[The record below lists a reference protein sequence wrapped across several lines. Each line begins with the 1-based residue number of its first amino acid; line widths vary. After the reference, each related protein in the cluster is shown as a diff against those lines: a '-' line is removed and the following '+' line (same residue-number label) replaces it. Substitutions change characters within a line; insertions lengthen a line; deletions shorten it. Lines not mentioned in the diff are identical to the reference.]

1 MADVCIVGVGI
12 HPFGRFD
19 KSYEEIGAYAAAE
32 ALRDA
37 GVAWKDIQA
46 AYLSR
51 MYLPATSGARVLRR
65 LGGTDIPIVDVEAA
79 CASGGAALRQAV
91 LAIRSGETDLVM
103 VLGVEKMPRG
113 FMDPSMIYSRW
124 QIEMGMSLNPSYW
137 SMRAQRHMYEYG
149 TTERQIALVA
159 HKNHKNS
166 VHNPNAMYR
175 KEFSLEEIISSPL
188 VCDPIRRLEICAP
201 NDGAAAVIVASA
213 RRAREIG
220 GNPIKIAA
228 CAHSIARYSADFR
241 CPADSMSATA
251 HNAGP
256 TEVTAQQAFERAGIG
271 AGDVDCF
278 EVQDTDAFCEIEIYE
293 ELGLCALGEGGR
305 LIEAGHTAIDGRQP
319 VNMSGGLISK
329 GEPVGA
335 SHLGQVVE
343 IVSQLR
349 GACGPRQVPGAKTGL
364 AHVLGAGGNCAV
376 TNTAL
381 RWSSSSSSTSRTAP
395 GR

>member
-1 MADVCIVGVGI
+1 VSDVYIVGVGI

-19 KSYEEIGAYAAAE
+19 KSYEQIGSEAASQ

-37 GVAWKDIQA
+37 GVSWPDIQS

-51 MYLPATSGARVLRR
+51 MYLPATSGARILRR
-65 LGGTDIPIVDVEAA
+65 LGGTDISIVDVEAA

-137 SMRAQRHMYEYG
+137 SMRAQRHMYDHG
-149 TTERQIALVA
+149 TTDLQIAQVA
-159 HKNHKNS
+159 YKNHRNS

-175 KEFSLEEIISSPL
+175 KEFSIEEILHSPL
-188 VCDPIRRLEICAP
+188 VCDPIRLLEICAP
-201 NDGAAAVIVASA
+201 NDGAAAVIVASGSRA
-213 RRAREIG
+213 RRIG
-220 GNPIKIAA
+220 RYPIKIAA
-228 CAHSIARYSADFR
+228 CSHTIARYSADFR
-241 CPADSMSATA
+241 CPADSMSTTA
-251 HNAGP
+251 NNPGP
-256 TEVTAQQAFERAGIG
+256 TQVTAQQAYERAGLGVEDIN
-271 AGDVDCF
+271 CY

-293 ELGLCALGEGGR
+293 ELGLCPLGEGGK
-305 LIEAGHTAIDGRQP
+305 LISEGRTEIGGDLP

-343 IVSQLR
+343 LVCQLR
-349 GACGPRQVPGAKTGL
+349 GQSGPRQVADAKVGL

-376 TNTAL
+376 TIL
-381 RWSSSSSSTSRTAP
+381 QS
-395 GR
+395 

>member
-1 MADVCIVGVGI
+1 MSDVCIIGTGI

-19 KSYEEIGAYAAAE
+19 KSYEEMGAE
-32 ALRDA
+32 AATQALHEA
-37 GVAWKDIQA
+37 GVAWPQIQS

-51 MYLPATSGARVLRR
+51 MYLPATSGARILRR
-65 LGGTDIPIVDVEAA
+65 LGSTDIPIVDVEAA
-79 CASGGAALRQAV
+79 CASGGAALRQAMLTI
-91 LAIRSGETDLVM
+91 LAGEADLVL
-103 VLGVEKMPRG
+103 VAGVEKMPRG
-113 FMDPSMIYSRW
+113 FMDPSMIYSPW

-137 SMRAQRHMYEYG
+137 SMRAMRHMHDYG
-149 TTERQIALVA
+149 TTEEQIALVA

-175 KEFSLEEIISSPL
+175 KEFSLEEILASPL

-201 NDGAAAVIVASA
+201 NDGAAALVLASA
-213 RRAREIG
+213 TKARALG
-220 GNPIKIAA
+220 AKPIWIAA
-228 CAHSIARYSADFR
+228 CSHTIARYSADFR

-251 HNAGP
+251 NNRGP
-256 TEVTAQQAFERAGIG
+256 TELTALHAYTRAQLGPE
-271 AGDVDCF
+271 DVDCF

-293 ELGLCALGEGGR
+293 EIGLCPRGEGGR
-305 LIEAGHTAIDGRQP
+305 LIQEGRTALGGQTP

-335 SHLGQVVE
+335 SHIGQVVE

-349 GACGPRQVPGAKTGL
+349 GTRGARQVRNAKVGL

-376 TNTAL
+376 TILQA
-381 RWSSSSSSTSRTAP
+381 
-395 GR
+395 